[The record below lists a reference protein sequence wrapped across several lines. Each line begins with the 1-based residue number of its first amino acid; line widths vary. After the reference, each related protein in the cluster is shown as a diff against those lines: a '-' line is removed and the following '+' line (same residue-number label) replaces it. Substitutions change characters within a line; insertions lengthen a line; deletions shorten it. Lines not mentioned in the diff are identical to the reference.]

1 MNSGPGYGGS
11 CFKKDILNLVYL
23 SEHFGLPEVANLWNS
38 VVTLNTWHQ
47 KRLATLI
54 TKKLFGTLSNKII
67 VILGFAFKANTN
79 DTRESAAI
87 KICKDLLDEGA
98 ILKIHDPKVSAM
110 QIEKELNLSSYKS
123 NESGKENFTEG
134 SWNKIEDMKNIFN
147 NADAVVILTEWEQYK
162 NMNWIEISN
171 KMRRPSWAF
180 DVRSIVDPKE
190 VINSGINFWRIGDG
204 SQYQDP

>member
-1 MNSGPGYGGS
+1 MAS
-11 CFKKDILNLVYL
+11 KKI
-23 SEHFGLPEVANLWNS
+23 S
-38 VVTLNTWHQ
+38 NTNNQ
-47 KRLATLI
+47 
-54 TKKLFGTLSNKII
+54 KLFGTLSNKII

-110 QIEKELNLSSYKS
+110 QIEKELNLSPYKF
-123 NESGKENFTEG
+123 NESGKENFKEG

-162 NMNWIEISN
+162 I
-171 KMRRPSWAF
+171 
-180 DVRSIVDPKE
+180 
-190 VINSGINFWRIGDG
+190 
-204 SQYQDP
+204 